1 MSEPPEYASRAILL
15 GNIGRFIYGSV
26 RQREAIPIDDLYGAF
41 PHEETFVID
50 SALKKMEAQ
59 DLLSLDLK
67 GPKVRALGHGKV
79 CFEQDCIPQV
89 VLGRDYISKKFST
102 AVVHIIVSGLNN
114 EESGG
119 TGYFCADYPDQ
130 IITAAHVLSGRTV
143 KNIRNRFGDEI
154 PLTGGDVR
162 IGGNGL
168 DLAALQCRMP
178 AGIEPIRVEW
188 NQGAAAP
195 GAGLTVFGYPKIA
208 LHFPSLYQSTAELHS
223 IAEKYSSPRRS
234 LIISSTTHPGCSGGP
249 VLDLRGFAIGI
260 VEQENTLEQKAGISA
275 YFSATPAYYLRELL

>member
-1 MSEPPEYASRAILL
+1 MSEPPEYASKATLL
-15 GNIGRFIYGSV
+15 GNIGRFIYGSSP
-26 RQREAIPIDDLYGAF
+26 QREAIPIDDLYNAF
-41 PHEETFVID
+41 PHEETFAVD

-59 DLLSLDLK
+59 DLLSLELK

-79 CFEQDCIPQV
+79 CFEQNCIPQI

-102 AVVHIIVSGLNN
+102 AVVHIIVSGLND

-119 TGYFCADYPDQ
+119 TGFFCAEYPNQ

-143 KNIRNRFGDEI
+143 KNIWTCFGERI
-154 PLTGGDVR
+154 PLMGGAVR

-168 DLAALQCRMP
+168 DLAALGCQMP
-178 AGIEPIRVEW
+178 TGIEPMRVEW
-188 NQGAAAP
+188 NLSAVGP

-208 LHFPSLYQSTAELHS
+208 LHLPSLYQSTAELHS

-249 VLDLRGFAIGI
+249 VLDLRGFVIGV
-260 VEQENTLEQKAGISA
+260 VEQENALEQRTGISA
-275 YFSATPAYYLRELL
+275 YFSATPAYYLRELV